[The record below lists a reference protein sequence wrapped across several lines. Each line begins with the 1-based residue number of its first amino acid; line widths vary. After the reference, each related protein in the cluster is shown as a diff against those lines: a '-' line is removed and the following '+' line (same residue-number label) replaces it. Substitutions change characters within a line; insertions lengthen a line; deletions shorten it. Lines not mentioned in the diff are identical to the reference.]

1 MTSTPLSDLL
11 ARLEAIKGSFGKPE
25 ALRIQRLL
33 TTLGRHTFPDAHPLI
48 RFHEALM
55 FLLAFPQTPAIR
67 RQVEVLLT
75 RFAIRVDALRKAG
88 ADLSPLDPLEVSGI
102 AGTVIEDKLNY
113 DVTRWLSQRFP
124 AHVEVVW
131 DDETAP
137 VRLGET
143 LPRFMPLL
151 DDDAYVE
158 ADVPYGAWLSAAHGS
173 RNRLA
178 WLLSHFVRLPVT
190 GRERTELFDS
200 LDQAI
205 RWNLGNLRAS
215 RTRNWRAV
223 RQVCYHDAPFIRRND
238 VDLRKE
244 ITAPIRLRRLNRRE
258 GEQTLDFM
266 REIMTVRRRELWGT
280 THGDPAQVVAADVG
294 RGLTVFL
301 WGLPPERRLPLRA
314 YLAGFGLKNGVPINY
329 VEAIGLGEWMEV
341 GFNTFYTF
349 RDGESAWNYAQ
360 ALRCLHHLTGMT
372 CVSVYPFQIGLGN
385 EEAIESGA
393 FWFYRKLGFRPERAD
408 VREVLARE
416 ERKIAER
423 PGYRTTASTLRKL
436 ATGNLFFELPGTAG
450 GLWDTFH
457 ARNIG
462 FKVQRWIAR
471 KCAGDSDLAR
481 RRAAAALARVLGEH
495 RKAWAGESG
504 RVFTDFA
511 LALASVPDLGRWSA
525 EEKDAI
531 GRIIRAK
538 AAQNEWRFLRL
549 LQAHSRLK
557 TALIKL
563 GTTPPR
569 RLG

>member
-67 RQVEVLLT
+67 RQVDALLT
-75 RFAIRVDALRKAG
+75 RFAIRVDALREAG

-113 DVTRWLSQRFP
+113 DVTRWLSQRSP
-124 AHVEVVW
+124 AHVDAVW
-131 DDETAP
+131 DDEAAP
-137 VRLGET
+137 LRLGAT
-143 LPRFMPLL
+143 LPRFVPLL

-158 ADVPYGAWLSAAHGS
+158 ADVPYGAWLAAAHGS

-178 WLLSHFVRLPVT
+178 WLLSQFARLSVT

-200 LDQAI
+200 LDLTI

-223 RQVCYHDAPFIRRND
+223 RQVSYHDAPFIRRND

-244 ITAPIRLRRLNRRE
+244 ITAPIRLRRLSRRE

-294 RGLTVFL
+294 RGLTIFL

-329 VEAIGLGEWMEV
+329 VEAIGLGDWMEV

-360 ALRCLHHLTGMT
+360 ALRCLHRLTGMT

-385 EEAIESGA
+385 DEAIESGA

-408 VREVLARE
+408 VREILARE
-416 ERKIAER
+416 ERKIAAR
-423 PGYRTTASTLRKL
+423 PGYRTPPSTLRKL
-436 ATGNLFFELPGTAG
+436 AAGNLFFELPGTAA
-450 GLWDTFH
+450 GLWDTFRT
-457 ARNIG
+457 RNIG

-481 RRAAAALARVLGEH
+481 RRAAAALARVLGE
-495 RKAWAGESG
+495 RREAWAGDAG

-511 LALASVPDLGRWSA
+511 LVLALVPDLGRWSV

-531 GRIIRAK
+531 GRIIRTK
-538 AAQNEWRFLRL
+538 AAWNEWGFLRL
-549 LQAHSRLK
+549 LQSHSRLK

-563 GTTPPR
+563 GTSPPR
-569 RLG
+569 